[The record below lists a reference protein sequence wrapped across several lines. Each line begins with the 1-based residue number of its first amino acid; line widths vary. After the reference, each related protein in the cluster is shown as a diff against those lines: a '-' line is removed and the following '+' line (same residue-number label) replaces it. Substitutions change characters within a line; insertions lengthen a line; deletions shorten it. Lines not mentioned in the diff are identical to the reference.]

1 MNKAELQEY
10 EGQLVTAVIEEMQF
24 QIERGDWSA
33 IDELLRFVP
42 HENLINFLPD
52 EQQGQFKL

>member
-10 EGQLVTAVIEEMQF
+10 EGRLVEAVIEEIQY
-24 QIERGDWSA
+24 QIERGDWTA

-42 HENLINFLPD
+42 HENLVNFLSD
-52 EQQGQFKL
+52 EQQERFKI